1 MYRKLTQLNGE
12 VKEVLRENILP
23 YWMVKM
29 ADNDH
34 GGYFG
39 QITGNEVLVKDA
51 PRGAILNARILWTF
65 SAAGRL
71 FCNGKCID
79 QADRAYDYILKYFFD
94 KECGGTYWMLDCD
107 GQVIND
113 KKQIYSQAFF
123 IYALVEYYRLTN
135 KKEALEKAVEL
146 YELIEKHSFDK
157 NNNGYF
163 ESFDRNWQLLDD
175 VRLSEKDANEV
186 KTMNTHL
193 HILEAYTNLYRVY
206 KDVKLEERL
215 VNLINIFTEKII
227 NRNTYHL
234 DLFFDEFW
242 ACKSSIISF
251 GHDIE
256 SSWLIQEAAE
266 VVGNEDL
273 LKKIKDISIKIAD
286 AAAEGI
292 QKNGAM
298 INEKNVLTGHVDTNS
313 DWWPQ
318 AEMIVGYFNAW
329 QNTNN
334 SKYFDYLFN
343 NWTFVKNHIID
354 FKNGEWYWSV
364 DENGNN
370 NSSGDKAGF
379 WKCPYHNSRMCLE
392 IIERIS
398 KIQ

>member
-1 MYRKLTQLNGE
+1 MYRKLMQLNGE
-12 VKEVLRENILP
+12 VKEVLKENILP
-23 YWMVKM
+23 YWMGKM
-29 ADNDH
+29 SDNEH

-71 FCNGKCID
+71 FCRGECINH
-79 QADRAYDYILKYFFD
+79 ADRAYDYILKHFFD

-107 GQVIND
+107 GKVIND

-123 IYALVEYYRLTN
+123 IYALVEYYRLSN
-135 KKEALEKAVEL
+135 CKEALDKAVEL
-146 YELIEKHSFDK
+146 YELIEKYSFDK
-157 NNNGYF
+157 ENNGYF

-206 KDVKLEERL
+206 KDVTLEERL

-227 NRNTYHL
+227 NRNTFHL

-242 ACKSSIISF
+242 TCKSSIISF

-256 SSWLIQEAAE
+256 ASWLIQEAAE

-292 QKNGAM
+292 QENGSL
-298 INEKNVLTGHVDTNS
+298 INEKNTLTGHEDRNS

-318 AEMIVGYFNAW
+318 AEMIVGYFNTW
-329 QNTNN
+329 QNTKD
-334 SKYFDYLFN
+334 SKYFYYLFN
-343 NWTFVKNHIID
+343 NWTFVRNHIID

-364 DENGNN
+364 DENGNIN
-370 NSSGDKAGF
+370 TNGDKAGF

-398 KIQ
+398 KI